1 MLSCYINVRQ
11 VQKSFP
17 VENQTKS
24 VMSYF
29 RNTWYV
35 AAWDHEVNNEKPLAR
50 KILEELLVLFRDS
63 EGTPQAIA
71 DRCPHRFAPLSRGC
85 IKDNSIQCAYH
96 GLKFDGT
103 GQCIHNPHGEGKIS
117 TQAKVKSYP
126 VIERHSIVWIWM
138 GDPAKADPNTIIDYS
153 QSLDAEKRFVAKD
166 YLHVRA
172 NYQLETDNI
181 MDLSHIQFLHP
192 GSLGSDAVN
201 QAITEVVQEGNT
213 VFSNRLTQNE
223 RLHEDL
229 EQRYNIP
236 KGQKVDRWLDV
247 RWDPPANMELWVGV
261 APAGTPEP
269 RKVGKRIPFN
279 HFFTPETANTAHYW
293 FATSYPRR
301 MGEEG
306 ERRANEDIKYL
317 RGPFEAEDLPM
328 LEAQQ
333 KQMGEADFWS
343 LKPILLPGDAAAV
356 RARRVL
362 DKLTKQEQEAS

>member
-1 MLSCYINVRQ
+1 
-11 VQKSFP
+11 
-17 VENQTKS
+17 
-24 VMSYF
+24 MSYL

-35 AAWDHEVNNEKPLAR
+35 AAWDHEVGDETPLAR
-50 KILEELLVLFRDS
+50 RILDEALVLFRDS
-63 EGTPQAIA
+63 TGTPQAIG
-71 DRCPHRFAPLSRGC
+71 DRCPHRFAPLSKGC
-85 IKDNSIQCAYH
+85 VKGNSVQCVYH
-96 GLKFDGT
+96 GLEFDGT
-103 GQCIHNPHGEGKIS
+103 GQCTRNPHGKGNIP

-126 VIERHSIVWIWM
+126 VVERHSIVWIWM
-138 GDPAKADPNTIIDYS
+138 GDPAKADPGTIVDYS
-153 QSLDAEKRFVAKD
+153 QSLDPQKRFVAKD
-166 YLHVRA
+166 YLHARA

-181 MDLSHIQFLHP
+181 MDLSHIEFLHP

-201 QAITEVVQEGNT
+201 QAITEVVQEGST

-223 RLHEDL
+223 RLHESL

-236 KGQKVDRWLDV
+236 EGQKVDRWLDV
-247 RWDPPANMELWVGV
+247 RWDPPANMELWVGI
-261 APAGTPEP
+261 APAGTHEP

-279 HFFTPETANTAHYW
+279 HFFTPETEKTAHYW

-306 ERRANEDIKYL
+306 ERRAHEDIKYL
-317 RGPFEAEDLPM
+317 RGPFESEDLPM

-333 KQMGEADFWS
+333 KLMGDEEFWS

-362 DKLTKQEQEAS
+362 DLLIKQEHEAS